1 MDITIIRGLL
11 IFGCGAAVGAA
22 ITNKVL
28 KKKYEVILEEE
39 LKQVRAWRKAVRNPD
54 PICTEEEIKG
64 VRAWRKAAC
73 TPDPICTE
81 EEINRIDK
89 DGFISDDSIFIPEQ
103 SPPDD
108 EEEDQRIYEYESI
121 SREYSGSSKR
131 PYVIPLDSFIDE
143 MIGYDKI
150 TLGYYEEDDV
160 LVDDNEDMID
170 DVDYVIGHDALDR
183 FGDGS
188 EDDDVVYIRNE
199 RTGADYEVIRHH
211 KSYQTEVLGFVDP
224 PNNRRG
230 Y

>member
-1 MDITIIRGLL
+1 MDITIVRGIL

-22 ITNKVL
+22 VTNKIL

-39 LKQVRAWRKAVRNPD
+39 LK
-54 PICTEEEIKG
+54 E
-64 VRAWRKAAC
+64 VRAWRKAAR
-73 TPDPICTE
+73 TPDPRCTE
-81 EEINRIDK
+81 EEINGIDK

-108 EEEDQRIYEYESI
+108 DPDEEEDQRIYEYESI
-121 SREYSGSSKR
+121 SREYSGSNKR
-131 PYVIPLDSFIDE
+131 PYVIPLDSFTDE

-150 TLGYYEEDDV
+150 TLGYYEDDDV